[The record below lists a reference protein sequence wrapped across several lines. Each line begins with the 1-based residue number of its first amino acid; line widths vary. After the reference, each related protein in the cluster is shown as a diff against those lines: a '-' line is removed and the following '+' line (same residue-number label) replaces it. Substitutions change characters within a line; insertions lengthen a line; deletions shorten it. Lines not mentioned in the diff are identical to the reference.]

1 MGNQKPMY
9 YSNGSFCDQKV
20 VFEDWESKF
29 TPGSWDS
36 SSQFETLRECCV
48 AHFYYDIEG
57 CIAASPKELTFSFS
71 FTLNEMIV
79 PLNCQDADIQGKA
92 LETAIDV
99 GLGSSSTSQVT
110 GIDCVTLSNDPDTDN
125 TICGGCLSGSYLG
138 DDFDGTRDGGY
149 YSNTAS
155 ATITVDVTTK
165 SPDCQDA
172 ACFQSLYNEII
183 SDFTTFIGSGQLT
196 TEIISWAQARVPP
209 IPELWNSQADT
220 NSFSTTGSYNDPF
233 NDPDGAI
240 AATTLT
246 ATGTLSVVGLPT
258 ITTSSEKKEATA
270 YFESAIES
278 ALKEQGVLP
287 DGAVITVT
295 GFTSGAVQYEVTL
308 SAASSTDANTSI
320 SNISTSLSQTSTL
333 SSITTAV
340 QTESSGGTLSMV
352 TLSVSSNTAGSTS
365 EVEAIK
371 ATTTGSL
378 TTSMST
384 TGLTP
389 AEVDEV
395 EAYFEDAITEK
406 LQVDG
411 VLPTGSFVTVTGI
424 TDGVV
429 EYEITMYTDPSTDVG
444 SIASSIDSTLSQ
456 TSTLNAIS
464 DAVTSESSGVVEG
477 TSITTSG
484 ELSVSGLSIS
494 TTADETEAT
503 AYFTT
508 AITDT
513 LTAKGVFP
521 DGATVTVT
529 GVTNGAVQYEITV
542 SADTS
547 TDATTAVSQINSSL
561 AQSSTLTSI
570 KDLAVN
576 KSTSGTLSLASLSV
590 NSNTAGASVESTV
603 SKVTS
608 TGSFA
613 TTLSTTGLTSDN
625 IAEIAT
631 VFEDSITSELT
642 TQGLLPAGSYVT
654 ITGMSNGVVSYEIT
668 MYNDPGADS
677 NSIVSSIDSALGQ
690 TATQSAI
697 QTSVSSSSSTGSSSV
712 TSALSALTVSSFT
725 SGDTTGI
732 ANTGGAASALS
743 SLSVTGFT
751 AGETAGITAN
761 LWYPKFDSDDGGCS
775 NNGFEAP
782 YMKESPDYYLF
793 SSKKECCDEW
803 FSYDP
808 FCATSASTEEKFY
821 PDLSTGVCGVKQEKE
836 FESHETARYDTLEQ
850 CCSLFPYSYD
860 DCCNT
865 PGLGGCE
872 IVGVVM
878 YIPDWSN
885 SVCYARSES
894 SLADHEVITA
904 FSSASD
910 CCGSLFGWRKSQCCK
925 AAGGC

>member
-1 MGNQKPMY
+1 
-9 YSNGSFCDQKV
+9 
-20 VFEDWESKF
+20 
-29 TPGSWDS
+29 
-36 SSQFETLRECCV
+36 
-48 AHFYYDIEG
+48 
-57 CIAASPKELTFSFS
+57 
-71 FTLNEMIV
+71 
-79 PLNCQDADIQGKA
+79 
-92 LETAIDV
+92 
-99 GLGSSSTSQVT
+99 
-110 GIDCVTLSNDPDTDN
+110 
-125 TICGGCLSGSYLG
+125 
-138 DDFDGTRDGGY
+138 
-149 YSNTAS
+149 
-155 ATITVDVTTK
+155 
-165 SPDCQDA
+165 
-172 ACFQSLYNEII
+172 
-183 SDFTTFIGSGQLT
+183 
-196 TEIISWAQARVPP
+196 
-209 IPELWNSQADT
+209 
-220 NSFSTTGSYNDPF
+220 
-233 NDPDGAI
+233 
-240 AATTLT
+240 
-246 ATGTLSVVGLPT
+246 VVGLPT